1 MKRKQKV
8 NIFTAEYTRSG
19 IITLPFEYMKQIGID
34 VCDIIKFEVHEGFI
48 KIKNANHIVEN
59 FRMNEGNIDEDS
71 DIK

>member
-34 VCDIIKFEVHEGFI
+34 VGDIIKFDVHEGFI
-48 KIKNANHIVEN
+48 KIKLSLIHI
-59 FRMNEGNIDEDS
+59 
-71 DIK
+71 